1 MSYYWI
7 KQLHISTVVFSI
19 SFFALRYY
27 WMLIGSQR
35 EKQRWVR
42 ILSVVND
49 TTLLIA
55 GISLAVISSQYPLM
69 APWLSAK
76 LAGLLAYILL
86 GTMALKR
93 ARTRSVRIITGLL
106 ALASAGYVVSVAL
119 TRSPLP
125 WAALTS

>member
-7 KQLHISTVVFSI
+7 RQVHIATVIFSI

-27 WMLIGSQR
+27 WMLIRSQR

-55 GISLAVISSQYPLM
+55 GISLAMLSSQYPLVM
-69 APWLSAK
+69 PWLSAK

-93 ARTRSVRIITGLL
+93 ARTRPLRIISGLL
-106 ALASAGYVVSVAL
+106 ALASAGYIVSVAL
-119 TRSPLP
+119 TRSPTP
-125 WAALTS
+125 WAILTF